1 VIVQERDARIQLP
14 FHWLPLLALKGKA
27 DGGYRTT
34 MQRKVVVEVKS
45 TNEKGWSRAV
55 GLWEGSR
62 RRRRRSGWC
71 RAAWPRVR
79 RTIDAQLL
87 HIVLCDSERVG
98 EVAEWWVDVDE
109 PLDLA
114 DWPADVDVETGEKV
128 LPTVRSMVR
137 AELWRQAEVLA
148 KCEQGTLPARVVPN
162 FGLVMVPPAN
172 DERGEPWQCRFCPF
186 QPSCSRL
193 SPNDVEDYG
202 EMASWTAYLTDD
214 RGHDEGQWNYT
225 HNCNGMANAIVP
237 ADELRA
243 GALRW
248 WGRRGRADVVERS
261 RLTPTGAARG
271 GTVSTR
277 WRGPRAP
284 PSSTGS
290 SIGG

>member
-1 VIVQERDARIQLP
+1 MGVGTRTVLGSAFTKRLRRFAQPTPVVAPLIASEALKCSRRIGFRLLGVRPDIEWTREDRASFESGDWFDSICAEVIVQERDARIQLP

-55 GLWEGSR
+55 GLWEGIP
-62 RRRRRSGWC
+62 
-71 RAAWPRVR
+71 AAPKAEWLVQGGLAACSPV
-79 RTIDAQLL
+79 IDAQLL

-114 DWPADVDVETGEKV
+114 DWPADVDFETGEKV
-128 LPTVRSMVR
+128 LPSVRSMVR

-148 KCEQGTLPARVVPN
+148 KCEQGTLPARVVPA

-202 EMASWTAYLTDD
+202 EMVA
-214 RGHDEGQWNYT
+214 
-225 HNCNGMANAIVP
+225 
-237 ADELRA
+237 
-243 GALRW
+243 
-248 WGRRGRADVVERS
+248 
-261 RLTPTGAARG
+261 
-271 GTVSTR
+271 
-277 WRGPRAP
+277 
-284 PSSTGS
+284 
-290 SIGG
+290 